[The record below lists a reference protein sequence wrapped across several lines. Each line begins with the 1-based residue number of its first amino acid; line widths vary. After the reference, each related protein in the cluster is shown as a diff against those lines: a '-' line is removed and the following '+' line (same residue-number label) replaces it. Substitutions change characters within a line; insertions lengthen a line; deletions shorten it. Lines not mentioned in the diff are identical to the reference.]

1 MIHVAVTWYGLK
13 YIATQDYAWY
23 VNAFTSVYIA
33 QRLPPAFMD
42 FTLNSAVLFACS
54 TGI

>member
-23 VNAFTSVYIA
+23 VSGDSLRTPSQSQPTTYLIN
-33 QRLPPAFMD
+33 
-42 FTLNSAVLFACS
+42 
-54 TGI
+54 